1 MFVRFRSN
9 WNLEEFRFSGRG
21 ENRSI
26 RRKTSGARERTNK
39 KLWRRT
45 RDLKPGYIDGRRVL
59 LPVTHP
65 CSPIPLLFLIRLF
78 HNSPHLTKQNK
89 NETVLG
95 AGVHSLPLL
104 CAFSMSVHS
113 THMIRCE
120 PRADLLNSNNSKRLR
135 AISFFFL
142 VGSRK

>member
-1 MFVRFRSN
+1 MVYPRSTKEFLRSRLNVFVRFRSN
-9 WNLEEFRFSGRG
+9 WNLEEFRFLGRG

-89 NETVLG
+89 NKTVLG
-95 AGVHSLPLL
+95 AGVHSLPF
-104 CAFSMSVHS
+104 AMRIFHVGTQH
-113 THMIRCE
+113 THDTMQATCRSIE
-120 PRADLLNSNNSKRLR
+120 LQ
-135 AISFFFL
+135 
-142 VGSRK
+142 